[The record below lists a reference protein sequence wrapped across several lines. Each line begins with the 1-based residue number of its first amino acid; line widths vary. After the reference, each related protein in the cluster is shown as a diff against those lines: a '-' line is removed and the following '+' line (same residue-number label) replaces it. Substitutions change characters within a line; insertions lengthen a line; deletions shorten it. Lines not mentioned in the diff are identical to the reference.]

1 MERKTE
7 KTEKVTNILLFLKV
21 RLKHKGI
28 THYRLA
34 EMLDVDK
41 ATLSRYFKQKIPIP
55 LHVYI
60 DICIILDMKH
70 NLTST
75 DDGIDVIS
83 SF

>member
-7 KTEKVTNILLFLKV
+7 KTEKVTNILLFLKA

-34 EMLDVDK
+34 EMLGVNK
-41 ATLSRYFKQKIPIP
+41 ATLSEYFKQKTPIP

-60 DICIILDMKH
+60 EICIILDLKH

-75 DDGIDVIS
+75 DDGIDIVS